1 MIEWHGLSK
10 DFTRG
15 VVAVGL
21 IGLTL
26 LLFWRMLL
34 AHSELLALNLL
45 KFLVI
50 IIVNRELRV
59 TFLIEFETN
68 WHGTSSYLMLLIL
81 LTIELLIK
89 ILILF
94 KVIIPATIKWVTV
107 FSFNIMMRQ
116 TSFIILS
123 EDWCFFLSTAVE
135 RLAQRVLR
143 FL

>member
-1 MIEWHGLSK
+1 
-10 DFTRG
+10 
-15 VVAVGL
+15 
-21 IGLTL
+21 
-26 LLFWRMLL
+26 MLL

-94 KVIIPATIKWVTV
+94 KVIIPTTIKLVTV

-123 EDWCFFLSTAVE
+123 EDWCFFFSTAVE